1 TEQLLDRDDLT
12 DGLEAEG
19 LDERERLV
27 EQDLLTGLE
36 RGEVDRGRDGDVH
49 LASRADDVGRAR
61 GPRRD
66 ELRVAARRLGS
77 LVELL
82 LELDDLLARGVQ
94 GRGEPLVLRREQLD
108 LPLEVLELPVAGC
121 LGHAHPPGAVRDV
134 AWFRSSLSRKLAR
147 TGSAFGGLAAGPAHL
162 RFRDGRLAEVLGRP
176 GRIRRGVGTLRGAA
190 LALGRCDRSE

>member
-1 TEQLLDRDDLT
+1 PYAHPRRAQGAREPHDALLVGPPHDERTVRTEQLLDRDDLT

-94 GRGEPLVLRREQLD
+94 GRGEPLVLRREQL
-108 LPLEVLELPVAGC
+108 
-121 LGHAHPPGAVRDV
+121 
-134 AWFRSSLSRKLAR
+134 
-147 TGSAFGGLAAGPAHL
+147 
-162 RFRDGRLAEVLGRP
+162 
-176 GRIRRGVGTLRGAA
+176 
-190 LALGRCDRSE
+190 